1 MREIKFR
8 GKRADN
14 GQWVYGYYAT
24 FQGINIT
31 NVHKIL
37 DDHFFIYGVIPETV
51 GQYTGLKD
59 KNGKEIYEWD
69 IVKDYS
75 GSVGTV
81 IYTNEDVGSCGCC
94 VQSFTGV
101 GFVAQDSNG
110 FRGDLTHS
118 CEVIGNIHE
127 VQK

>member
-51 GQYTGLKD
+51 GQYIGLKD
-59 KNGKEIYEWD
+59 KNGKEIYE
-69 IVKDYS
+69 
-75 GSVGTV
+75 
-81 IYTNEDVGSCGCC
+81 
-94 VQSFTGV
+94 
-101 GFVAQDSNG
+101 
-110 FRGDLTHS
+110 GDLVKYNEGNNEKPVYVNLKVSYDNHGFYAIGS
-118 CEVIGNIHE
+118 DGFDYLRKDFSHLDSYEVIGNIHE